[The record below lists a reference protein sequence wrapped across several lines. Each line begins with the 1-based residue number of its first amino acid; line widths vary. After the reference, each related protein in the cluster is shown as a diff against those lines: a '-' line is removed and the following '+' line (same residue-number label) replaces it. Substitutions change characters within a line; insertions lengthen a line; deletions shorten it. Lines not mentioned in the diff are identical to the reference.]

1 MSKSVIPAM
10 TFGNRRCVIVGG
22 RIHPRWQEIASH
34 KGFDIIA
41 RIRDRY
47 HLGLRHHA
55 CGRDM
60 ISKLY
65 TLRTAAPL
73 CPHCLNDRRRELC
86 DGAGVTFLAPA
97 RPHYLRIGLACGHEV
112 ERQQEFLERVKAGQ
126 TEIRCSLCLEA
137 RLEAEAE
144 DHGWTLL
151 GPDPKCGRGY
161 RLYRHACGHIQRVA
175 MANMQTG
182 RFTCHGCAD
191 AWTMDPSHIYLM
203 RFRLRS
209 GRIAVKV
216 GFSRNPWS
224 RLRYQLVTDRN
235 QDAALIRVV
244 PVPTG
249 HQALRCEKRVHMTL
263 RTLFPGAE
271 LDRTE
276 FEDEVRVLSELYCGS
291 IEPEVNAL
299 LDDVELRIAALS
311 KRKAKLRRKQKKHG
325 ERVSGSRRG
334 RDDADDRC
342 RTWRG

>member
-1 MSKSVIPAM
+1 MSRSTIPTM
-10 TFGNRRCVIVGG
+10 TFGNRRCVIAPGP
-22 RIHPRWQEIASH
+22 IHPHWQKIAGD

-60 ISKLY
+60 IAKLY

-86 DGAGVTFLAPA
+86 DGAGVTFIAPA
-97 RPHYLRIGLACGHEV
+97 RPHYLRIRLPCGHEA
-112 ERQQEFLERVKAGQ
+112 ERQQAFLERVKAGQ
-126 TEIRCSLCLEA
+126 TEIRCGSCLEA
-137 RLEAEAE
+137 RLKAEAE
-144 DHGWTLL
+144 EHGWTLL
-151 GPDPKCGRGY
+151 GPDPNGVRSH
-161 RLYRHACGHIQRVA
+161 RLYRHVCGHVQRVA

-182 RFTCHGCAD
+182 RFTCHGCAG
-191 AWTMDPSHIYLM
+191 AWTTDPSHIYLM
-203 RFRLRS
+203 RFILRS

-224 RLRYQLVTDRN
+224 RLRHQLVTDRD

-244 PVPTG
+244 AVPTG
-249 HQALRCEKRVHMTL
+249 HQALRHEKRLHMTL

-271 LDRTE
+271 LDRAE
-276 FEDEVRVLSELYCGS
+276 FASEVRVLSELYCGS

-299 LDDVELRIAALS
+299 LDDIELRIAALS
-311 KRKAKLRRKQKKHG
+311 KRRAKLRRKQARHD
-325 ERVSGSRRG
+325 ERHPRNRQRRKRPAGGPQAG
-334 RDDADDRC
+334 R
-342 RTWRG
+342 G